1 MKHHMQSIIAPFLV
15 IIAIVAGAS
24 IIGHIDY
31 EAAVKRHTIREQME
45 QIWCADAARGLA
57 PSERAGWPP
66 RDGTCRKE

>member
-1 MKHHMQSIIAPFLV
+1 MKSAWIMPALV

-24 IIGHIDY
+24 IIGHLDY

-45 QIWCADAARGLA
+45 QIWRADAARGLA

-66 RDGTCRKE
+66 KIGGCHDTR